1 MARLRQ
7 ATVSYHCEEV
17 AKQTSQGKQKAENI
31 HSASNKGKQK
41 VSPLTVR
48 NKGKRGDCAL
58 LACFLKRDRVSFAF
72 SGLTYFGFASGEE
85 KMGRMVKRRSMGHP
99 KPCSDHAPGRGRLK
113 GASRR
118 REGSLNLTRS
128 RSKEPPEVVQREEEV
143 RFPSERQHKTKGLPH
158 ATELLHG
165 GHEDAR
171 DLAPDPR
178 SSSSPLARAQGVT
191 RREAT
196 RC

>member
-1 MARLRQ
+1 
-7 ATVSYHCEEV
+7 
-17 AKQTSQGKQKAENI
+17 
-31 HSASNKGKQK
+31 
-41 VSPLTVR
+41 
-48 NKGKRGDCAL
+48 
-58 LACFLKRDRVSFAF
+58 
-72 SGLTYFGFASGEE
+72 
-85 KMGRMVKRRSMGHP
+85 MGCVVKRRSMGHP

-128 RSKEPPEVVQREEEV
+128 RSKEPPRVVQREEEV
-143 RFPSERQHKTKGLPH
+143 RFPSEWQHKTKGLPH